1 MTGCREGRRLS
12 LISAPAG
19 FGKTTLATTWLYS
32 ANRPIASRAAA
43 AWVTLDEGDNDPARL
58 IAHLIAA
65 LQQVDGTVGR
75 TSPGLGLL
83 GTLQGPP
90 LEALDDRSDP

>member
-1 MTGCREGRRLS
+1 M
-12 LISAPAG
+12 
-19 FGKTTLATTWLYS
+19 
-32 ANRPIASRAAA
+32 
-43 AWVTLDEGDNDPARL
+43 TLDEGDDNQARL
-58 IAHLIAA
+58 IAHVIAA

-90 LEALDDRSDP
+90 LEALDDRTNP